1 MSISV
6 TGNTIKFSKPFS
18 QEEQLIAR
26 CLGFEVFAHQAE
38 CDISKTSKVAVFE
51 FMKWS
56 FPLYIQKK
64 ESPQSKLLFAQIKE
78 AYERDYNKFMS
89 EFKLDELYG
98 GERTLDQYQI
108 DAIYTMRNRK
118 ANLFAAK
125 QGTGKTVVSAS
136 LSKMN
141 NYPRT
146 VVVTIAGP
154 KFSYR
159 DDLCKNWGYEDTT
172 FTILDSVKSTH
183 SFLYEKFIIVNY
195 ESVSKGMKYLIREN
209 VDLIIFDECE
219 KMKNTSSLLFKE
231 ARKLVHKFP
240 KAKVVFM
247 SGTPIRNTVIDM
259 FAYLNLSGHPLGE
272 KKDKFK
278 EMFWDTKAKR
288 AKNID
293 LFRVCTANFTLRI
306 LSEDVID
313 LPNLNT
319 TKTYLPKS
327 SGRKEYEDILG
338 GMYQANERFK
348 WLDEE
353 IKKMTS
359 GEKLDRESIMLLKAY
374 QKEKNE
380 LRISKSSNVMKL
392 NRLNSINKLDDAI
405 KAIEE
410 EIRKGEKVTVFSYFT
425 DVVLALYSHFGSKSV
440 LIDGSVNSR
449 TRMDFINKFHNEPK
463 IKVFI
468 GQHTAAGAGINL
480 YNACKGFLMDLPFVP
495 SVLDQI
501 VKRLHRR
508 GQTKEVDFK
517 LLMIPDT
524 IDDHIFTNILEG
536 KDADTNEILD
546 SGNPKVVS
554 LKDLSNKELVFE
566 SLMKNYETNVLQL
579 SQ

>member
-18 QEEQLIAR
+18 QEEQLIAG

-56 FPLYIQKK
+56 FPFYIQKK
-64 ESPQSKLLFAQIKE
+64 DSPQSRLLFAQIKE
-78 AYERDYNKFMS
+78 AYDRDYNKFMS

-118 ANLFAAK
+118 ANLFAAAM
-125 QGTGKTVVSAS
+125 GVGKTVISAS

-159 DDLCKNWGYEDTT
+159 DDLCTNWGYEDTT

-195 ESVSKGMKYLIREN
+195 ESVSKGMKYLVREN

-240 KAKVVFM
+240 KAKLVFM
-247 SGTPIRNTVIDM
+247 SGTPIRNTVVDM

-278 EMFWDTKAKR
+278 EMFWDAKAKR

-306 LSEDVID
+306 LSEDVIE
-313 LPNLNT
+313 LPELNIN
-319 TKTYLPKS
+319 KTYLQNS
-327 SGRKEYEDILG
+327 QSGKDYEDILE
-338 GMYQANERFK
+338 GMYNANQRFK

-353 IKKMTS
+353 IKRMTS

-380 LRISKSSNVMKL
+380 LRIAKGSNVMKL
-392 NRLNSINKLDDAI
+392 NRMNSINKVGDAI

-410 EIRKGEKVTVFSYFT
+410 QIRKGEKVAVFSYFT
-425 DVVLALYSHFGSKSV
+425 DVVLALYTHFGSKAV

-449 TRMDFINKFHNEPK
+449 TRMDFINKFHKDPK
-463 IKVFI
+463 TKLFI

-480 YNACKGFLMDLPFVP
+480 YNACKGFVMDLPFVP
-495 SVLDQI
+495 SVLNQI

-508 GQTKEVDFK
+508 GQVSDVDFN
-517 LLMIPDT
+517 LLMVKDS
-524 IDDHIFTNILEG
+524 IDDHIFNNILAG

-546 SGNPKVVS
+546 KDNPKVVA
-554 LKDLSNKELVFE
+554 LRELGNKELVFDA
-566 SLMKNYETNVLQL
+566 LVDNYKLKKELA
-579 SQ
+579 